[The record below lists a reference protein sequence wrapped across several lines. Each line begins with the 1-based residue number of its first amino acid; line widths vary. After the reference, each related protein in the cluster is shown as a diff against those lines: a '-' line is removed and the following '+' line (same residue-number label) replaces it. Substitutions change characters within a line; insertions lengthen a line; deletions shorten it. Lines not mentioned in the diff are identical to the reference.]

1 MVTNTIVKC
10 IELVSSLLCNL
21 RGGFHLLKGSIA
33 KSQELFSTSTL
44 YCSHRC
50 SAWCAAA
57 ANGSHTVEVQNLVQN
72 QSLGAQ
78 QNANKG

>member
-1 MVTNTIVKC
+1 MTNTIVKY

-21 RGGFHLLKGSIA
+21 LGGFHLLKGSIA
-33 KSQELFSTSTL
+33 RSQELFSTSML
-44 YCSHRC
+44 YRSHRC
-50 SAWCAAA
+50 NAQCVVA
-57 ANGSHTVEVQNLVQN
+57 ANGSRTVEVQDLVQN